1 MNFYDDRAVKFCQNI
16 AQGLSPEK
24 AAIEAGYS
32 KKTARAK
39 AYKWLEDD
47 RAVSEIEKWKEK
59 AKEVIEQEFNYNTK
73 VSFDKLCE
81 IQELA
86 LKPDDKGNYC
96 NLSSAIKAEELKGK
110 MYGVYEAENQQS
122 GLTINYIRNYE

>member
-24 AAIEAGYS
+24 AAVEAGYS

-59 AKEVIEQEFNYNTK
+59 AKEVTIPL
-73 VSFDKLCE
+73 SRKL
-81 IQELA
+81 
-86 LKPDDKGNYC
+86 KW
-96 NLSSAIKAEELKGK
+96 LSNMVLHVVTTPVRTWISI
-110 MYGVYEAENQQS
+110 
-122 GLTINYIRNYE
+122 